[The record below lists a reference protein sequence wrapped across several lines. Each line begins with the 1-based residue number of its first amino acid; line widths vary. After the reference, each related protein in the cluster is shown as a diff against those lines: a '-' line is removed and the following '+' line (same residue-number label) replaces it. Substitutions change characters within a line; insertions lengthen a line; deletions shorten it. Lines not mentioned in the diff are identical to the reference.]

1 MTSFAEKPIP
11 IAIDEKPRIF
21 FKFNGPEQELEFVA
35 WTTKFLIVMNPS
47 DSLSA
52 GKKIQEGGKN
62 NKAED
67 WRKRMGPTQKPAGGD
82 SISG

>member
-52 GKKIQEGGKN
+52 DKK
-62 NKAED
+62 
-67 WRKRMGPTQKPAGGD
+67 WRMGRKLVNRWL
-82 SISG
+82 SIGVLRIEGPIPGIALVE